1 MNGSAPPMGE
11 KKFRTRKQWHN
22 TMLVLWTAPVL
33 LLTGV
38 FIGVTTGNFWPL
50 VVLVV
55 LAGLGVVLGMRR
67 DRSARSTYAIMNDV
81 LVIVNPKERL
91 ELRAEEIMDAS
102 LVDRAAARNYI
113 SIRAARS
120 GKDKEGQRA
129 MQDAFLRFCT
139 VDIGLR
145 SFTFGLGRGMID
157 RMPNA
162 RHDMVLLR
170 LREGQDLLLSP
181 EYNRDLVDHIGRLL
195 RRKEESSS
203 S

>member
-1 MNGSAPPMGE
+1 MGE
-11 KKFRTRKQWHN
+11 KRFRTRKQWHN
-22 TMLVLWTAPVL
+22 TMLVVWTGPFL
-33 LLTGV
+33 LVTGV
-38 FIGVTTGNFWPL
+38 FIGVATGNFWPL
-50 VVLVV
+50 AVLFG
-55 LAGLGVVLGMRR
+55 LAVLGLALGIRR
-67 DRSARSTYAIMNDV
+67 DSAARSTYAIVNDV
-81 LVIVNPKERL
+81 LVMNNASEHI

-102 LVDRAAARNYI
+102 LVDRAAARDYI
-113 SIRAARS
+113 RVRAARS

-129 MQDAFLRFCT
+129 MQEAFLRFCT

-181 EYNRDLVDHIGRLL
+181 EYNREMVDYIGRML
-195 RRKEESSS
+195 RRKEEQTSQA
-203 S
+203 

>member
-1 MNGSAPPMGE
+1 MGE
-11 KKFRTRKQWHN
+11 KRFRTRKQWHN
-22 TMLVLWTAPVL
+22 TMLVVWTGPFL
-33 LLTGV
+33 LVTGV
-38 FIGVTTGNFWPL
+38 FIGVATGNFWPL
-50 VVLVV
+50 AVLFG
-55 LAGLGVVLGMRR
+55 LAIVGLALGVRR
-67 DRSARSTYAIMNDV
+67 DSAARSTYAIANDV
-81 LVIVNPKERL
+81 LVMVNPSERI

-102 LVDRAAARNYI
+102 LVDRAAARDYI
-113 SIRAARS
+113 RVRAGRS

-129 MQDAFLRFCT
+129 MQEAFLRFCT

-181 EYNRDLVDHIGRLL
+181 EYNREMVDYIGRML
-195 RRKEESSS
+195 RRKEEQAS
-203 S
+203 

>member
-1 MNGSAPPMGE
+1 MNGYAPRMGE

-38 FIGVTTGNFWPL
+38 FIGVTTGNFGPL

-55 LAGLGVVLGMRR
+55 LAGFGVVLGMRR
-67 DRSARSTYAIMNDV
+67 DRSARSTYAILNDV

-145 SFTFGLGRGMID
+145 SLTFRAGT
-157 RMPNA
+157 
-162 RHDMVLLR
+162 RHDRSDAERTARYGAVA
-170 LREGQDLLLSP
+170 
-181 EYNRDLVDHIGRLL
+181 VA
-195 RRKEESSS
+195 RRTGPAALTGVQPGPCGPHRPLAAA
-203 S
+203 